1 MESRAGFKTLT
12 EQELR
17 NPTGSDT
24 GIIPTPVTSQTTN
37 GATIKGIET
46 NTARGV
52 KQAVV
57 LTGITPVEYAAST
70 DAPAVEGFKVYGSY

>member
-24 GIIPTPVTSQTTN
+24 GIIPTPVTSQVTS
-37 GATIKGIET
+37 GATLKGVEQ

-52 KQAVV
+52 KEAPVI
-57 LTGITPVEYAAST
+57 TGITMLDYAPAS
-70 DAPAVEGFKVYGSY
+70 DAPHVDKFKVHGEY